1 MIHCSEDYQVQLTV
15 AECLSDIALNGKR
28 LLNVAQKEKIH
39 EAFLRNQN
47 IPENEI
53 SVESNYRE
61 DMKKLRDGI
70 KTLLEYA
77 MSDLDDEMPSVRIG

>member
-1 MIHCSEDYQVQLTV
+1 M
-15 AECLSDIALNGKR
+15 NGKR

-39 EAFLRNQN
+39 EAFLRNQT

-61 DMKKLRDGI
+61 DMKKLCDGV
-70 KTLLEYA
+70 KTLFEFA
-77 MSDLDDEMPSVRIG
+77 MLDERPSVSSYSSILYE